1 MLNLNKN
8 TLRIIL
14 FIFFVCFIVFDFFVF
29 VYKNNVSDY
38 NNIRI

>member
-8 TLRIIL
+8 TLRIIS
-14 FIFFVCFIVFDFFVF
+14 FVFFVFFIDFDFFVF
-29 VYKNNVSDY
+29 VCKINVSDY